1 MKNTLLA
8 PDIRDL
14 ISANKTQDILEFCE
28 STHPAMVAEALS
40 GLTPKEIWEILSRV
54 KPDIRALIFSE
65 FDVDIQI
72 EMANTLN
79 RRAFASL
86 ITDMPPDDR
95 VDLLKSI
102 PEDQREALL
111 PAIAQAEREDIRR
124 LSSYAEGTA
133 GAVMTSDYA
142 ILSEKSTA
150 KEAIDQLRR
159 EAPDKETIYYAYV
172 VDEGRKL
179 IGLISLKDLI
189 LSPPSA
195 RIGDIMNREVISVRT
210 TDDQEEA
217 ALKIQK
223 YDLLALP
230 VINGN
235 DNLVGIITYD
245 DAIDIFSEE
254 HTEDLEKLMA
264 IRGAHEARAYMRT
277 SAWKH
282 FKNRSVWVLLLAFLG
297 LVSGYIVHNYSD
309 LLLQVALLATFMPML
324 ADTGGNTGS
333 QSAALVIRAL
343 AVNEITPKDF
353 FLVLFKE
360 MKVAILLGL
369 MLAVFVYA
377 RVMLF
382 THTSG
387 SPAGYSVVTLGI
399 AISAALCFQVF
410 TATLIGATLPMIAAK
425 LNKDPAVVASPF
437 LTTTVDIT
445 GLLIFF
451 STAKYVLGF

>member
-14 ISANKTQDILEFCE
+14 ISKDNFQEVLDFCE
-28 STHPAMVAEALS
+28 SSNPAMVAEALS
-40 GLTPKEIWEILSRV
+40 GLTPREIWQILSRL

-65 FDVDIQI
+65 FDEEVQV

-79 RRAFASL
+79 RKEFAAL

-95 VDLLKSI
+95 VDLLKNI

-111 PAIAQAEREDIRR
+111 PALAQAEREDIRR
-124 LSSYAEGTA
+124 LSSYPEGTA
-133 GAVMTSDYA
+133 GSVMTSDYA
-142 ILSEKSTA
+142 LLSAELTA
-150 KEAIDQLRR
+150 KEAIEQLRR

-172 VDEGRKL
+172 VDNNRKL

-189 LSPPSA
+189 LSAPTA
-195 RIGDIMNREVISVRT
+195 RIGDIMNRDVISVRA

-230 VINGN
+230 VVNGN
-235 DNLVGIITYD
+235 DNLVGIITHD

-264 IRGAHEARAYMRT
+264 IRGEHEARAYMRT
-277 SAWKH
+277 PAWVH
-282 FKNRSVWVLLLAFLG
+282 FKNRSVWILLLAMLG
-297 LVSGYIVHNYSD
+297 LVSGYIVQNYSD

-377 RVMLF
+377 RVILF
-382 THTSG
+382 TQTSG
-387 SPAGYSVVTLGI
+387 SPAGYSVAMLGI
-399 AISAALCFQVF
+399 AIAVALCFQVF
-410 TATLIGATLPMIAAK
+410 TATLIGAALPMIAAW

-451 STAKYVLGF
+451 STAKYILGF